1 MESLMQDIR
10 YGWRMLGKNP
20 GFTVIAVL
28 TLAIGIGASTATFS
42 VVDTVLLQPLPY
54 QQPEQ
59 LVTVTETLPGM
70 SADEV
75 GVAAGEY
82 EDYRDRNRSFSRV
95 AAYQS
100 TGFNLTGEGKPLR
113 INAAGVSASLF
124 PLLGVSPELG
134 RTFTADEDRFG
145 AGNVVVLSHALWEHE
160 YGRDPNI
167 LGKSVK
173 LDERSYLVVG
183 VMPPS
188 FHFPFDGAPLS
199 EMADLWVPIAFRPEL
214 LSPDNRTMEFGV
226 GMVGRLKAGVTREQA
241 QADMENIAADF
252 MKQYGYS
259 GTIRV
264 APRAYLFAA
273 HAVEKARPLV
283 TLLILAVACVLL
295 IACANVANLLLAR
308 GNQRSHEMAIRS
320 AVGAD
325 RGRILRQCLV
335 ESALLSLCGA
345 TCGILVADGVVAGLR
360 QFGPSDV
367 PRLHDVVL
375 HPLVLLFTLALSLVT
390 AILSGVIPAWRM
402 SQVSPGASLQEKSQI
417 GPARAGQRLQNSLA
431 TTEIAAALVLLMA
444 GGLLV
449 RSFVRLLESPFGF
462 DPSGKFVV
470 RTLFDRSRYA
480 DASKRR
486 AAQREILDR
495 LSHLPGVT
503 TVAAASHLPLSDER
517 QIGFRLEHA
526 AADDYHFA
534 ENSLVGPGYF
544 RAMGIPLLRGRD
556 FTEQDRN
563 DTADVAIISETM
575 AKQYFPSQN
584 PIGQRFHWGD
594 RGLFTIVGVVGDVHI
609 SALDADPPSMIYDSM
624 FQVES
629 GAVERTA
636 FVLRSDVAAQGLF
649 QEVQRQVWAVDKDL
663 PVYNATTLMT
673 LVADSLA
680 QRRFTVLLLGAFAVI
695 ALVLAAIGLF
705 GVISC
710 LVAERTREFGV
721 RLALGAERSSI
732 YWQVLRHAALV
743 GLAGCGLGLALSLL
757 ATRLLQASLYH
768 VSRFDLP
775 TTVMVPVLLL
785 GVALF
790 AAYWPAR
797 RAAKVDPM
805 VALRY
810 E

>member
-1 MESLMQDIR
+1 
-10 YGWRMLGKNP
+10 
-20 GFTVIAVL
+20 
-28 TLAIGIGASTATFS
+28 
-42 VVDTVLLQPLPY
+42 
-54 QQPEQ
+54 
-59 LVTVTETLPGM
+59 
-70 SADEV
+70 
-75 GVAAGEY
+75 
-82 EDYRDRNRSFSRV
+82 
-95 AAYQS
+95 
-100 TGFNLTGEGKPLR
+100 
-113 INAAGVSASLF
+113 
-124 PLLGVSPELG
+124 
-134 RTFTADEDRFG
+134 
-145 AGNVVVLSHALWEHE
+145 
-160 YGRDPNI
+160 
-167 LGKSVK
+167 
-173 LDERSYLVVG
+173 
-183 VMPPS
+183 
-188 FHFPFDGAPLS
+188 
-199 EMADLWVPIAFRPEL
+199 
-214 LSPDNRTMEFGV
+214 
-226 GMVGRLKAGVTREQA
+226 
-241 QADMENIAADF
+241 
-252 MKQYGYS
+252 
-259 GTIRV
+259 
-264 APRAYLFAA
+264 
-273 HAVEKARPLV
+273 
-283 TLLILAVACVLL
+283 
-295 IACANVANLLLAR
+295 
-308 GNQRSHEMAIRS
+308 MAIRS

-325 RGRILRQCLV
+325 RGRIVRQCLV
-335 ESALLSLCGA
+335 ESSLLSLCGA

-375 HPLVLLFTLALSLVT
+375 HPLVLLFALALSLVT
-390 AILSGVIPAWRM
+390 AILSGVIPARRM

-431 TTEIAAALVLLMA
+431 TMEIAAALVLLMA

-480 DASKRR
+480 DPSKRR

-526 AADDYHFA
+526 AADDYHSA

-556 FTEQDRN
+556 FGEQDRH
-563 DTADVAIISETM
+563 DTTDVAIISETM
-575 AKQYFPSQN
+575 AKQYFPSQD

-594 RGLFTIVGVVGDVHI
+594 RGLFTIVGVAGDVHI
-609 SALDADPPSMIYDSM
+609 SALDADPPPMIYNSM

-649 QEVQRQVWAVDKDL
+649 QEVQRQVWSVDKDL
-663 PVYNATTLMT
+663 PVYNATTLTT
-673 LVADSLA
+673 LVAESLA

-732 YWQVLRHAALV
+732 YWQVLRRAALV

-785 GVALF
+785 AVALF